1 MVVVADRVRPRARA
15 RSVFPTSSV
24 VVVCRSCLVVGG
36 GDLVVLWVP
45 SRAVL
50 CVQEEEAGGRDIASH
65 REGGGVA
72 RG

>member
-1 MVVVADRVRPRARA
+1 VVAERVRPRARA
-15 RSVFPTSSV
+15 LGFPHVF
-24 VVVCRSCLVVGG
+24 RHSCVPVVVGG

-50 CVQEEEAGGRDIASH
+50 CVREEEAGGRDIASH
-65 REGGGVA
+65 EGGGVA